1 MYEIIRA
8 ERVAEGLSLSI
19 KTPDG
24 EKQIV
29 FSFPEL
35 IDRDINAFHLLEVPQ
50 KYLCDP
56 KSRTISRKPRH
67 L

>member
-8 ERVAEGLSLSI
+8 ERVAEGISLSVL
-19 KTPDG
+19 TPDG
-24 EKQIV
+24 EKRLV

-35 IDRDINAFHLLEVPQ
+35 IDRGINAFHLLEAPQ

-56 KSRTISRKPRH
+56 RSRTVARKQRNV
-67 L
+67 

>member
-8 ERVAEGLSLSI
+8 ERVAEGISLTV

-24 EKQIV
+24 EKRLV

-35 IDRDINAFHLLEVPQ
+35 IDRGINAFHLLEVPQ
-50 KYLCDP
+50 KYQCDP
-56 KSRTISRKPRH
+56 SLRTISRKHRKM
-67 L
+67 

>member
-8 ERVAEGLSLSI
+8 DRVAEGISLTV
-19 KTPDG
+19 KAPDG
-24 EKQIV
+24 EMRLR

-35 IDRDINAFHLLEVPQ
+35 IDRGINAFHLLEAPQ

-56 KSRTISRKPRH
+56 QSRTIARKQRNV
-67 L
+67 

>member
-8 ERVAEGLSLSI
+8 VRVAEGISLTVM
-19 KTPDG
+19 TPDG
-24 EKQIV
+24 EKRLI

-35 IDRDINAFHLLEVPQ
+35 IEREINAFHLLEAPQ

-56 KSRTISRKPRH
+56 RLRTIARKQRKV
-67 L
+67 